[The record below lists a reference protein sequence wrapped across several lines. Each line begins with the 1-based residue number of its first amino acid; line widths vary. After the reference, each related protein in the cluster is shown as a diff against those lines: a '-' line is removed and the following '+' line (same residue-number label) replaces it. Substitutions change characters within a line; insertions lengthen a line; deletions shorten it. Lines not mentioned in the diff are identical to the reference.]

1 MATKAA
7 AIDFS
12 KILSSGIGKETQAQ
26 IVAFRKRADEARRA
40 LANLQNQPTSVD
52 LSHYKNVL
60 KNQSVVS
67 QAEKIL
73 SEFKP
78 VTYDVNAQVKAIE
91 SFEATAVKQA
101 QESSAKMEAELK
113 DLKATLSNIEGARPF
128 DQLTTTDVLQAR
140 PEIAKTIEE
149 MVKKGK
155 WTVPGYD
162 EKFGSLA
169 M

>member
-52 LSHYKNVL
+52 LSHYKSVL
-60 KNQSVVS
+60 KVRDSTRQLTSQNQSVVS

-73 SEFKP
+73 GEFKP

-91 SFEATAVKQA
+91 SFEATAVCISRYTRQDA
-101 QESSAKMEAELK
+101 DTMRA
-113 DLKATLSNIEGARPF
+113 F
-128 DQLTTTDVLQAR
+128 
-140 PEIAKTIEE
+140 
-149 MVKKGK
+149 
-155 WTVPGYD
+155 
-162 EKFGSLA
+162 LA
-169 M
+169 CDYNYR